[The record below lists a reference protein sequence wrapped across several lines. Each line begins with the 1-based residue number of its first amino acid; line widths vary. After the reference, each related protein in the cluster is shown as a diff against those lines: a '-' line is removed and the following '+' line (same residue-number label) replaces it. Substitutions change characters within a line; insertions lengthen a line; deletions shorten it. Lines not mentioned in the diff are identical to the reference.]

1 LKVELILAIIVGLA
15 LFLSDLAFGWL
26 TMISGP
32 IPVIF
37 IMALLIGI
45 IAGGI
50 GKAVLCT
57 LVSWVFG
64 LLIGTLT
71 APILLA
77 DVVSPSQDFFTLFI
91 IVFLY
96 SLRGMYSFTYEGN
109 IIEVLVTGLLYL
121 IVMMIFTP
129 VIYLMSF
136 IFSAL
141 GGYIGIVIRRTR
153 SKPQE
158 TTQPATQ
165 APADIPDI
173 Q

>member
-1 LKVELILAIIVGLA
+1 LKIEPILAIIVGLA

-37 IMALLIGI
+37 VMAIIIGI

-50 GKAVLCT
+50 GKALLCT
-57 LVSWVFG
+57 LVSWAFG
-64 LLIGTLT
+64 LLIGALT
-71 APILLA
+71 APIILA

-109 IIEVLVTGLLYL
+109 IVEVIVMGLLYL
-121 IVMMIFTP
+121 VVMLIITP
-129 VIYLMSF
+129 IIYLMSF

-141 GGYIGIVIRRTR
+141 GGYIGIVIRRSR
-153 SKPQE
+153 SKPEE
-158 TTQPATQ
+158 TTQPAAQ
-165 APADIPDI
+165 ATADIE
-173 Q
+173 

>member
-1 LKVELILAIIVGLA
+1 LKIEPILAIIVGLA

-37 IMALLIGI
+37 IMAIVIGI

-50 GKAVLCT
+50 GKALLCT
-57 LVSWVFG
+57 FVSWVFG
-64 LLIGTLT
+64 LLIGALI
-71 APILLA
+71 APIILA
-77 DVVSPSQDFFTLFI
+77 DILSPGKDFLTLFI

-96 SLRGMYSFTYEGN
+96 SLRGMYSFTIEGN
-109 IIEVLVTGLLYL
+109 IVEVIVTGVLYILLML
-121 IVMMIFTP
+121 IITP
-129 VIYLMSF
+129 IIYLVSF
-136 IFSAL
+136 VFSAI
-141 GGYIGIVIRRTR
+141 GGYIGIVIRRSR
-153 SKPQE
+153 SKPKE

-165 APADIPDI
+165 APVDI

>member
-1 LKVELILAIIVGLA
+1 LKIEPILAIIVGLA

-37 IMALLIGI
+37 VMAIIIGI

-50 GKAVLCT
+50 GKALLCT
-57 LVSWVFG
+57 LVSWAFG
-64 LLIGTLT
+64 LLIGALT
-71 APILLA
+71 APIILA

-109 IIEVLVTGLLYL
+109 IVEVIVMGLLYL
-121 IVMMIFTP
+121 VVMLIITP
-129 VIYLMSF
+129 IIYLMSF

-141 GGYIGIVIRRTR
+141 GGYIGIVIRRSR
-153 SKPQE
+153 SKPEE
-158 TTQPATQ
+158 TTQPAAQ
-165 APADIPDI
+165 ATADI